1 MLEKIIDK
9 KLDPKVTV
17 PQVQKKIARRLIDLR
32 KKYESGGSGV
42 EYHWDR
48 SKRKLLMKSR
58 YFSGE
63 IDLFPGGL
71 SVWVDLPFFF
81 RPFKGTVVGEV
92 TKEVDG
98 LLKD

>member
-9 KLDPKVTV
+9 KLGPKVTV
-17 PQVQKKIARRLIDLR
+17 PQVQKKIARRLINL
-32 KKYESGGSGV
+32 KEKYGAGGSMD
-42 EYHWDR
+42 YHWDR

-63 IDLFPGGL
+63 IDLFPGGV
-71 SVWVDLPFFF
+71 SVWVDLPFLF
-81 RPFKGTVVGEV
+81 RPFKGKVVAEV
-92 TKEVDG
+92 TKEVNS

>member
-9 KLDPKVTV
+9 KVDPKVTV
-17 PQVQKKIARRLIDLR
+17 PQVQKRIAKSLINLK
-32 KKYESGGSGV
+32 KKYASGGSQV
-42 EYHWDR
+42 EYHWDH

-71 SVWVDLPFFF
+71 SVWVDLPFLF
-81 RPFKGTVVGEV
+81 RPFKGKIVGEV
-92 TKEVDG
+92 TKEVNS